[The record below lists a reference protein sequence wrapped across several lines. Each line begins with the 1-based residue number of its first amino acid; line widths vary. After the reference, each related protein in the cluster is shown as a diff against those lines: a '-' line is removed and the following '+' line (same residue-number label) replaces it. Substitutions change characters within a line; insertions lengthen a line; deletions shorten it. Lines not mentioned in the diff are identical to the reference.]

1 MAETKL
7 DGEQIWESH
16 KQSQFHLGITKQPI
30 QIKKS
35 SFEDVSDFNSQF
47 GVLQLN
53 KPSLDD
59 ITFIDSRMALIR
71 EEMRE
76 LEEAVKYA

>member
-30 QIKKS
+30 QIKKAVLKMFQILIVN
-35 SFEDVSDFNSQF
+35 FEFYN
-47 GVLQLN
+47 
-53 KPSLDD
+53 
-59 ITFIDSRMALIR
+59 
-71 EEMRE
+71 
-76 LEEAVKYA
+76 